1 MVAMKNQW
9 IVALIVVTFFYGGC
23 ASQPHRPP
31 TPAAPQ
37 PAAAKKHRTAE
48 IEKSA
53 KEVPPAAIESHSQEN
68 KPSMTTKTTRPAI
81 VSNGPAEKTAGSGS
95 SSWKQVRPSGSAP
108 PKTGS
113 GAKAAGFNAAH
124 HQAPTPADAPKK
136 RPMVISTAP
145 AQKRAA
151 SHPVRSSKVAVAKP
165 APATKKPSV
174 PQGPKKR
181 TPASGGQTAA
191 SSNAAS
197 KTAPSKPS
205 PADDRKTATAD
216 KKAKQRADKDAKT
229 QLAMITKRP
238 PPGALDRDVGK
249 WNYDELHLPRTL
261 PGGWVL
267 DIRPDQLGSE
277 RRCVLY
283 SAKKPIFDGYENSWV
298 RLQVTTDAIVV
309 NTDSFVDRSY
319 SGQGLRIDNG
329 KLMPFMPALLNKK
342 STYTKKPAL
351 AAMANGKTL
360 TVSLGFWPTWP
371 VTKTQS
377 VSIDLSGFKGAYAA
391 LKACSAAQ

>member
-9 IVALIVVTFFYGGC
+9 IVALIVVTVFYGGC
-23 ASQPHRPP
+23 ASEPHRRP
-31 TPAAPQ
+31 TPVATKPVVVEKNR
-37 PAAAKKHRTAE
+37 PAK
-48 IEKSA
+48 IDKSA
-53 KEVPPAAIESHSQEN
+53 KELPPAAVESHSREN
-68 KPSMTTKTTRPAI
+68 EPSVATQTTRPVN
-81 VSNGPAEKTAGSGS
+81 VSNGPAEKTAETGS
-95 SSWKQVRPSGSAP
+95 SSRQQVRPSGTEP
-108 PKTGS
+108 PKTGAA
-113 GAKAAGFNAAH
+113 AKVAGLNAVR
-124 HQAPTPADAPKK
+124 QPAPTPADAPKK
-136 RPMVISTAP
+136 GPMVISTAP
-145 AQKRAA
+145 TQERAA
-151 SHPVRSSKVAVAKP
+151 SHPVRRSTVAVAKP

-174 PQGPKKR
+174 PKSAQKR
-181 TPASGGQTAA
+181 SPASGGQTAT
-191 SSNAAS
+191 SSTTAL

-205 PADDRKTATAD
+205 PDDGRKAGKAD
-216 KKAKQRADKDAKT
+216 KNAEARADTDSGT
-229 QLAMITKRP
+229 RLAMITKRP
-238 PPGALDRDVGK
+238 PADALDRDVST
-249 WNYDELHLPRTL
+249 WQYDELHLPRTL

-267 DIRPDQLGSE
+267 DIRPDQLGSD

-309 NTDSFVDRSY
+309 NTDSFVDTSY

-351 AAMANGKTL
+351 AAMANGTTL

-377 VSIDLSGFKGAYAA
+377 VSIDLSGFKRAYAA